1 MAMADRQSKQHAE
14 TEARQGRS
22 NDADATRAD
31 ILRVA
36 ATEFA
41 AKGLAGAR
49 IDEIAEQTRS
59 SKRMIYYYFG
69 SKEILYR
76 AVLEQS
82 YAGIRES
89 EADRHFEDRP
99 ALEALR
105 AHVEHALDYHL
116 AHPEFVRLVMNE
128 NIHRAQHLGSVEGI
142 RDRNSHVVASMQAI
156 IDKGQAEGV
165 FRDGINALELHL
177 QISSLCFYVVSN
189 RHTIQTI
196 FQLDMSDP
204 QVIAARRR
212 AIADT
217 IIAAVRKPD

>member
-1 MAMADRQSKQHAE
+1 MGE
-14 TEARQGRS
+14 TAGRTVRS

-69 SKEILYR
+69 SKEELYR

-105 AHVEHALDYHL
+105 AHVEHTLDYHL

-128 NIHRAQHLGSVEGI
+128 NIHRAEHLGGVTGI
-142 RDRNSHVVASMQAI
+142 RDRNSRVVASMQAI
-156 IDKGQAEGV
+156 IDKGVGEGV
-165 FRDGINALELHL
+165 FRAGLDALELHL

-196 FQLDMSDP
+196 FQLDMADYD
-204 QVIAARRR
+204 VIARRR
-212 AIADT
+212 EAIVAT
-217 IIAAVRKPD
+217 VLASVRQPG